1 MNHIVINKGHNIRIN
16 GIPAKDVI
24 SIPGSG
30 TVAISPRTFRGVKPK
45 LLVDEGD
52 NVQIG
57 SPLFF
62 DKTKPEVKWAS
73 PANGTVKTIQ
83 FGARRVIEKIEITV
97 EGTNAISGQTFSP
110 EQLESADRTT
120 ILTRILVANL
130 FPLIRQRPFNKVAN
144 PKDSPRDIF
153 ISAVNTA
160 PLSVDL
166 DPVIESEKEAF
177 QSGITALS
185 KLTDGSVVVTSR
197 KAMELQNAEV
207 QTISGPHPAG
217 NVGIQIHHSKPI
229 KPSEIVWTVNTQH
242 VITLGKL
249 FLNGS
254 YSPDI
259 FVSIG
264 GPGASNPQT
273 VSAKVGA
280 SIGSIISNQEME
292 NPIRLVSGDVL
303 TGKTVEKDNF
313 LGFYDSAVAL
323 IPDTVGRPFMGM
335 LALGSNDS
343 KYSLTSTFMSFGEK
357 LFNFNTAQNGEERAI
372 VPIGAWEKVL
382 PMDIYPNELF
392 RAILAQ
398 DIDEMEQLGIWECDD
413 EDFALC
419 SFACPSKIDVGAV
432 IRDGLELM
440 ELEG

>member
-1 MNHIVINKGHNIRIN
+1 
-16 GIPAKDVI
+16 
-24 SIPGSG
+24 
-30 TVAISPRTFRGVKPK
+30 
-45 LLVDEGD
+45 VDEGD

-120 ILTRILVANL
+120 ILTRILEANL

>member
-1 MNHIVINKGHNIRIN
+1 MNHIVIYKGHNIRIN

-120 ILTRILVANL
+120 ILTRILEANL

-160 PLSVDL
+160 PLSVEL

>member
-120 ILTRILVANL
+120 ILTRILEANL